1 MRGLSALSILL
12 VLVAATVSD
21 AGTGRGRM
29 RTGPVDAPGP
39 MSVVVITS
47 DDTAPVW
54 HEASGRFSPPPG
66 PASMPNLDRMA
77 DEGVVFPRAIVS
89 AQCTPTRK
97 ALWTGMLAQE
107 QSETPSDRPWLPARF
122 KSEVPNSGTFAAGKW
137 GIGYS
142 DASNVSAI
150 GFDRFLGNWGNF
162 VNYNNTGSTADW
174 SETRTPQIQ
183 TRTPGTGY
191 PTAET
196 VDDFRTLIAEH
207 RAAGLGPFLAW
218 ASFNVPHFG
227 QADSN
232 GNVTWPPP
240 SQGPPWNNCTVQ
252 SSWTPV
258 EVTYRDETCAIEMLE
273 HPTLGLDWGIGE
285 IENSLTGRERRNT
298 CFIYHNDNGAEPGF
312 AGNPF
317 VGNTIYRGKSS
328 ASESGSEAIFVFS
341 GACVKPDAQST
352 PSRGNGGVMHIDMA
366 PTIAELAGF
375 TLAEQSTN
383 AHSIAGILDA
393 GCGSGACDD
402 VPERAFN
409 YSSNSSGSIAWVR
422 FEDRSYSLSAP
433 VDGSASSLYSLATD
447 EKEQVDLC
455 AGDCKGASL
464 SPSEQTACQ
473 DLVNFAASVN
483 SSFTSFTC
491 AEDTP
496 VTPALPNAV
505 TNLALTPSLTEISAT
520 WSSGGG
526 GTESFRIRHCEGA
539 SCSEFGNAQ
548 TTTSTSATISGLTSS
563 TAYRVEVI
571 ALNSVQQESA
581 SVIGST
587 TTSAPALPPAP
598 SNLAVLAA
606 ASSADLSW
614 TSGGGSTVSFQVGK
628 CAGAGCTN
636 FTTSASLNAI
646 TGTSVILGGLTP
658 NQQYRA
664 QIFARNSAG
673 ALSGPATIDFET
685 LSVTTT
691 QCVDGVDCRCDQLV
705 QTYGSDIVF
714 CEDFEN
720 PTLGNPGV
728 WQTTGG
734 GWGGQAYS
742 GINMWCKGLVDQIP
756 RNATSIPDNDMT
768 NNNGCVYLL
777 ERGDASSQPG
787 DGPSE
792 TGIPLADQTFDG
804 NTTLMQTVR
813 PPDPGFTVTATDG
826 SVWALQQPGGFHGN
840 AGLDRLVTSFGITSA
855 RYTATG
861 ITAGSVAWKGNQYT
875 PANAA
880 LTGTYN
886 TTSCSPY
893 PTGIGTNLE
902 PYSGTMW
909 KFDSSD
915 PNDQTMTNNVG
926 SSCSTG
932 TTIKTVPA
940 EQATPLAPRGEWV
953 CQQVQYENWGQTNG
967 RVRHWIDGQLVIDTD
982 IDLSTVDN
990 SWIETDGTGLLNF
1003 KWNNYWNGNSLG
1015 GPSIWDG
1022 VLGSKNQGYGGTNWS
1037 GRLQDNLVIKEGAP
1051 VSCAEI
1057 GF

>member
-29 RTGPVDAPGP
+29 RTGPVDAPAP

-227 QADSN
+227 QLGSD

-240 SQGPPWNNCTVQ
+240 SQGPPWNTCTAQ

-258 EVTYRDETCAIEMLE
+258 EVTYREQTCAIEMLE

-317 VGNTIYRGKSS
+317 NENELDRGK
-328 ASESGSEAIFVFS
+328 ALAFESGSEAIFVFS

-409 YSSNSSGSIAWVR
+409 YSSNSGGSIAWVR

-581 SVIGST
+581 AVIGST

-598 SNLAVLAA
+598 SNLAVLAS

-614 TSGGGSTVSFQVGK
+614 TSGGGSTVSFSVGQ

-636 FTTSASLNAI
+636 FTTVASLNAI

-664 QIFARNSAG
+664 QIFASNSAG
-673 ALSGPATIDFET
+673 ALSGPAMIDFET

-714 CEDFEN
+714 CADFEN
-720 PTLGNPGV
+720 PRLADQGV
-728 WQTTGG
+728 WQQNPFSLQGAGWKDNGYRGINGGCAFADNDGNIVQHGG
-734 GWGGQAYS
+734 GGQVYGQAQIVNVNRCIELNDATRQS
-742 GINMWCKGLVDQIP
+742 AIAGISAFQV
-756 RNATSIPDNDMT
+756 
-768 NNNGCVYLL
+768 
-777 ERGDASSQPG
+777 
-787 DGPSE
+787 
-792 TGIPLADQTFDG
+792 FDG
-804 NTTLMQTVR
+804 NVSMAQLNQPVNAY
-813 PPDPGFTVTATDG
+813 PDLPLVNGNPDWQSGGHHGTAK
-826 SVWALQQPGGFHGN
+826 
-840 AGLDRLVTSFGITSA
+840 LDRPVKTFGVTRAMLTTSNVDEI
-855 RYTATG
+855 G
-861 ITAGSVAWKGNQYT
+861 VAWKDDQWTENNFGVWGTVNPISLSQTPIQPCTTPAGGWDMYPFAGTVWNWGGTKSTYTEVEGHGCDTGKLKFYPDPSTYT
-875 PANAA
+875 PPSAN
-880 LTGTYN
+880 T
-886 TTSCSPY
+886 
-893 PTGIGTNLE
+893 
-902 PYSGTMW
+902 
-909 KFDSSD
+909 
-915 PNDQTMTNNVG
+915 
-926 SSCSTG
+926 
-932 TTIKTVPA
+932 
-940 EQATPLAPRGEWV
+940 WV
-953 CQQVQYENWGQTNG
+953 CQQFAYTNWGEEDMRFRYWQDGSLLVDLQN
-967 RVRHWIDGQLVIDTD
+967 IDATSAASDV
-982 IDLSTVDN
+982 DL
-990 SWIETDGTGLLNF
+990 DGMDEFTF
-1003 KWNNYWNGNSLG
+1003 NNYFNGVSSGFNDGNLG
-1015 GPSIWDG
+1015 
-1022 VLGSKNQGYGGTNWS
+1022 YRGTTYS
-1037 GRLQDNLVIKEGAP
+1037 GRLKDNIVVKEGEP